1 MDEKVL
7 WSLAYG
13 FIKSFPDEAKS
24 IVEGILSAVKFEGFK
39 LRAGIGLTKDS
50 DGFDWLQSRFYLDE
64 NWTFGGN
71 EFVLS
76 DNFWNDVENSAAV
89 CESEF
94 FELPKKASAGAAC
107 FDIQSADNTEI
118 APKNSGV
125 VRTGLKFKIPAGY
138 VMLVFSRSGH
148 GFKNGVRLA
157 NSVGVIDSDYRGEVK
172 VKLQNDGDETFSVR
186 YGDRVAQAMLLPV
199 PSVPMV
205 AGVVTEDTER
215 GAGGFGSTGA

>member
-1 MDEKVL
+1 MNEIQL
-7 WSLAYG
+7 WNAAFDFVAKFPGNAADVADSLLH
-13 FIKSFPDEAKS
+13 
-24 IVEGILSAVKFEGFK
+24 VVKQTSYT
-39 LRAGIGLTKDS
+39 LDADYYVSPS
-50 DGFDWLQSRFYLDE
+50 DGVDWLSDQGYINYENDRNLIRISFKDRFWQAVEDS
-64 NWTFGGN
+64 
-71 EFVLS
+71 VLI
-76 DNFWNDVENSAAV
+76 

-94 FELPKKASAGAAC
+94 FELPKRATDGAAC

-125 VRTGLKFKIPAGY
+125 VRTGLKFKIPVGY

-199 PSVPMV
+199 PFVPMV
-205 AGVVTEDTER
+205 AGVVIADTAR
-215 GAGGFGSTGA
+215 GVGGFGSTGV

>member
-1 MDEKVL
+1 MDGITL
-7 WSLAYG
+7 WSLA
-13 FIKSFPDEAKS
+13 FDVIKSFPDDAKS
-24 IVEGILSAVKFEGFK
+24 EAENILYAVKQASYDLK
-39 LRAGIGLTKDS
+39 AGVEFRTNS
-50 DGFDWLQSRFYLDE
+50 DGMEWLEKQFYIDK
-64 NWTFGGN
+64 NWTFGGT
-71 EFVLS
+71 EYVLS
-76 DNFWNDVENSAAV
+76 DTFWNAVENSAAV

-94 FELPKKASAGAAC
+94 FELPKKATDGAAC
-107 FDIQSADNTEI
+107 FDIRSADNTEI

-199 PSVPMV
+199 PCVPMV

-215 GAGGFGSTGA
+215 GSGGFGSTGA

>member
-1 MDEKVL
+1 MNEIQL
-7 WSLAYG
+7 WNAA
-13 FIKSFPDEAKS
+13 FDFVKSFPDHAKTEA
-24 IVEGILSAVKFEGFK
+24 EHILHAVKQ
-39 LRAGIGLTKDS
+39 AGYDLKAGVDFCTNDDGMEWLNDQYLITK
-50 DGFDWLQSRFYLDE
+50 
-64 NWTFGGN
+64 NWTFGGI
-71 EFVLS
+71 EYVLN
-76 DNFWNDVENSAAV
+76 DMFWQAVENSVLV

-94 FELPKKASAGAAC
+94 FDIPKKATDGAAC

-199 PSVPMV
+199 PCVPMV

>member
-1 MDEKVL
+1 MNEIQL
-7 WSLAYG
+7 WNAAFD
-13 FIKSFPDEAKS
+13 FIKSFPDHAKTEA
-24 IVEGILSAVKFEGFK
+24 EHILHAVKQAGYDLK
-39 LRAGIGLTKDS
+39 AGIEYNITS
-50 DGFDWLQSRFYLDE
+50 DEMDWLDNQFYIDK
-64 NWTFGGN
+64 NWTFGGT
-71 EFVLS
+71 EYVLS
-76 DNFWNDVENSAAV
+76 DTFWQAVENSV
-89 CESEF
+89 LICESEF
-94 FELPKKASAGAAC
+94 FELPKKATDGAAC

-125 VRTGLKFKIPAGY
+125 VRTGLKFKIPVGY

-199 PSVPMV
+199 PCVPMV

-215 GAGGFGSTGA
+215 GASGFGSTGV

>member
-1 MDEKVL
+1 MNEIQL
-7 WSLAYG
+7 WNAAFD
-13 FIKSFPDEAKS
+13 FIKSFPDQAKTEA
-24 IVEGILSAVKFEGFK
+24 EHILQAVKQAGYDLK
-39 LRAGIGLTKDS
+39 AGIGYTITS
-50 DGFDWLQSRFYLDE
+50 DEMDWLDSQFFIDK
-64 NWTFGGN
+64 NWTFDGT
-71 EFVLS
+71 EYVLN
-76 DNFWNDVENSAAV
+76 DTFWQAVENSV
-89 CESEF
+89 LICESEF
-94 FELPKKASAGAAC
+94 FDIPKKATDGAAC
-107 FDIQSADNTEI
+107 FDIQSTDDTEI

-138 VMLVFSRSGH
+138 VMLIFSRSGH

-199 PSVPMV
+199 PSVPIV

-215 GAGGFGSTGA
+215 GTGGFGSTGA

>member
-7 WSLAYG
+7 WSLAHD

-50 DGFDWLQSRFYLDE
+50 EGFKWLQSKFYIDE
-64 NWTFGGN
+64 SWTFGGS
-71 EFVLS
+71 EFVLN

-94 FELPKKASAGAAC
+94 FDIPKKATDGAAC

-125 VRTGLKFKIPAGY
+125 VRTGLKFKIPTGY

-148 GFKNGVRLA
+148 GFKQNVRLS
-157 NSVGVIDSDYRGEVK
+157 NCVGVIDSDYRGELK
-172 VKLQNDGDETFSVR
+172 ISLQNDGDETFSVR
-186 YGDRVAQAMLLPV
+186 YGDRVAQGLIVPIPQVAMA
-199 PSVPMV
+199 
-205 AGVVTEDTER
+205 AGVVIADTAR
-215 GAGGFGSTGA
+215 GAGGFGSTGV

>member
-1 MDEKVL
+1 MNEIQL
-7 WSLAYG
+7 WNAAFD
-13 FIKSFPDEAKS
+13 FIKSFPGHAKTEA
-24 IVEGILSAVKFEGFK
+24 ENILHAVKQASYDLK
-39 LRAGIGLTKDS
+39 AGVEFRTND
-50 DGFDWLQSRFYLDE
+50 DGMEWLDERFYI
-64 NWTFGGN
+64 NKSWTFGGT
-71 EFVLS
+71 EYALS
-76 DNFWNDVENSAAV
+76 DTFWQAVENSV
-89 CESEF
+89 LICESEF
-94 FELPKKASAGAAC
+94 FDIPKKATDGAAC

-199 PSVPMV
+199 PCVPMV
-205 AGVVTEDTER
+205 ASVVTEDTER
-215 GAGGFGSTGA
+215 GAGGFGSTGV